1 MKNKTR
7 TLIAAVALIA
17 LSACSSNGKILGQY
31 SVKGE
36 GATTLNR
43 DTSGKSL
50 SVVIRIFQLRDAN
63 EFSKLTFDTLAAG
76 YPESELL
83 GTSLLDKTDVVLV
96 PGGTYTSIEKLHEDT
111 RFIGI
116 VGLFRN
122 PDPHHW
128 RQLVETRDTN
138 GNRIGGLTF
147 LAHDCHL
154 AVVGSRSLLLP
165 GQPPPTDRGLRF
177 EQHVIFIRGTAH
189 PEQHHLRTASASW
202 KSAGT
207 DLQSSFISA
216 GNKRHHS
223 HRNGTNQRSFRRN
236 WWFDSHRRH
245 SITAG
250 LLLTSRNLHAI
261 PHSSVSNQCNTQL
274 PRFAQEP

>member
-1 MKNKTR
+1 MTNESGDRDMKNKTR

-165 GQPPPTDRGLRF
+165 GQPPQPTGDCGLSNMSS
-177 EQHVIFIRGTAH
+177 
-189 PEQHHLRTASASW
+189 LSAARPIPSNTTYERR
-202 KSAGT
+202 ARPGRVPAQT
-207 DLQSSFISA
+207 SS
-216 GNKRHHS
+216 R
-223 HRNGTNQRSFRRN
+223 
-236 WWFDSHRRH
+236 
-245 SITAG
+245 
-250 LLLTSRNLHAI
+250 
-261 PHSSVSNQCNTQL
+261 HSSVPEISVTTPIATVPTNVRFGGTGGSTVTVGTPSPPAYYSPPGTYTPSPT
-274 PRFAQEP
+274 PR